1 MIVKRIG
8 AVAAASV
15 LGLGAVAAL
24 AGPAFADEVES
35 TSPADVQQA
44 VGMPA
49 SGTCD
54 AVTDTSLDWGDV
66 PSGGWVAS
74 WGDWLN
80 NGAGGAACVR
90 TLTYNEASSLWEL
103 AA

>member
-1 MIVKRIG
+1 MIAKRIAG
-8 AVAAASV
+8 VAAASV
-15 LGLGAVAAL
+15 LGLAGVTAM
-24 AGPAFADEVES
+24 AGPAFADD
-35 TSPADVQQA
+35 TDTTTPADVQQA

-49 SGTCD
+49 SGSCAAVSD
-54 AVTDTSLDWGDV
+54 ASLNWGDV

-74 WGDWLN
+74 WGAWLN

-90 TLTYNEASSLWEL
+90 TLTYNESTELWEI